1 MKNPVPLILFGFLA
15 LMFLMSF
22 GCAPSTQYALL
33 PAPSAEIPGA
43 NLPLSLRQTNWRGK
57 LGQGSCVHASSMY
70 VMRWNGQ
77 YELADWWRK
86 TYGDGETG
94 SGIMRKLTAAK
105 VPFYATAK
113 GDPAVLEY
121 ATKTRRAAIIWFF
134 DSHCVTFCGFA
145 KDADGKEYAY
155 ICDNNRV
162 NQFIK
167 IEKQSFIRRWQTQYD
182 GFACCFLGV
191 PLPPPLYPAL
201 VEVE

>member
-1 MKNPVPLILFGFLA
+1 MRNPVPLILLGFLA
-15 LMFLMSF
+15 LMFLVSF

-33 PAPSAEIPGA
+33 PAPAAEVPGA
-43 NLPLSLRQTNWRGK
+43 NLPSMLRQANWRGK
-57 LGQGSCVHASSMY
+57 LGQGSCVHASSIY
-70 VMRWNGQ
+70 VMRWHGQ
-77 YELADWWRK
+77 YDLADRWRK

-94 SGIMRKLTAAK
+94 SGIMRKLTAAN

-121 ATKTRRAAIIWFF
+121 ASKTRRAAIIWFF

-145 KDADGKEYAY
+145 KDSDGKEYAY
-155 ICDNNRV
+155 ICDNNRTA
-162 NQFIK
+162 QFIK
-167 IEKQSFIRRWQTQYD
+167 IEKQIFIRRWQTQYD